1 MNIELNSCIT
11 EKDVLDAVKCLKN
24 NKACGSDLILNEF
37 LKHSCSKLLPVFMSS
52 FLMLFLTR
60 VLYQTLGLRELL
72 YQFIK
77 INLGDPASPDN
88 YRGITILS
96 CFGKLFTTI
105 LNNRLNS
112 YLDNMSI
119 LCEEQAGFIKHYST
133 TDHIFNLKCLIDMY
147 LRCNRTRKHRFAF
160 TFCECKINQSH
171 FLEQLPLHY
180 KQKYQL
186 I

>member
-1 MNIELNSCIT
+1 
-11 EKDVLDAVKCLKN
+11 
-24 NKACGSDLILNEF
+24 
-37 LKHSCSKLLPVFMSS
+37 
-52 FLMLFLTR
+52 MLFLTR

-88 YRGITILS
+88 YRGITILN

-105 LNNRLNS
+105 LSNRLNS

-119 LCEEQAGFIKHYST
+119 LCEEQAGGFRKHYST

-147 LRCNRTRKHRFAF
+147 LRCNKTLFCAFIDYRKAF
-160 TFCECKINQSH
+160 DSVDRCALWHTLLQYCIDGKMLKIIHNMYESAKSCVCLGTKLSDH
-171 FLEQLPLHY
+171 FYSNVGVRQ
-180 KQKYQL
+180 
-186 I
+186 